1 METLTIDIVDPKA
14 KRIIENLQDLN
25 LISIQDND
33 TVKSFQI
40 LLNRLRTKK
49 KGISLREITKEVE
62 SVRSK
67 RYGKKN

>member
-25 LISIQDND
+25 LISIRDND

-49 KGISLREITKEVE
+49 KGISLIEITKEVE

>member
-33 TVKSFQI
+33 TVKFFQI
-40 LLNRLRTKK
+40 LLNRLKTKK

>member
-25 LISIQDND
+25 LISIRDND
-33 TVKSFQI
+33 TMKSFQG
-40 LLNRLRTKK
+40 LLNRLRTNK

>member
-49 KGISLREITKEVE
+49 KGISLIEITKEVE

>member
-40 LLNRLRTKK
+40 LLNRLKTKK

>member
-25 LISIQDND
+25 LISIRDND

-40 LLNRLRTKK
+40 LLNRLKTKK